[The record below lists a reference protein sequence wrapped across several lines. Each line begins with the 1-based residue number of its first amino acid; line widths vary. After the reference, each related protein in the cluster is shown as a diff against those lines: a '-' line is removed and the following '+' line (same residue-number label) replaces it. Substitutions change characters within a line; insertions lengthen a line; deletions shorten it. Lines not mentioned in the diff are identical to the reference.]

1 MESSGQTGAYIYPP
15 ICTNRLIFGKGLFH
29 LFLSEYTN
37 QSQNFT
43 NLNFCDVSLLY
54 FQDFSVY
61 FCVSH
66 LMFIIRG
73 GTLVHLRIRY
83 LTVILTGGRSL

>member
-1 MESSGQTGAYIYPP
+1 MESSEQTGAYIYLP

-43 NLNFCDVSLLY
+43 NLNFCDISLLY
-54 FQDFSVY
+54 FQDFYTSASITLCLSYVE
-61 FCVSH
+61 VS
-66 LMFIIRG
+66 LY
-73 GTLVHLRIRY
+73 TW
-83 LTVILTGGRSL
+83 GRVSLEKRFFN